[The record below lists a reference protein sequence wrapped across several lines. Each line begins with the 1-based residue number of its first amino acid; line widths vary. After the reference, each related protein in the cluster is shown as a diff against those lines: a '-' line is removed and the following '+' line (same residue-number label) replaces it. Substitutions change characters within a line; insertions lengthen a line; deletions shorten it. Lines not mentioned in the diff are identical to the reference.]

1 MKRIIAVR
9 KVRRL
14 QKILSTLTPEML
26 YRLEQDL
33 PATVRRAKFK
43 AVAEKAKPPTTA
55 TGPNFELLL
64 GVNGKRK
71 REGRVHARPLIF
83 LH

>member
-43 AVAEKAKPPTTA
+43 AVIGRKTVTSD
-55 TGPNFELLL
+55 N
-64 GVNGKRK
+64 NKRPK
-71 REGRVHARPLIF
+71 LRVIAGGS
-83 LH
+83 

>member
-43 AVAEKAKPPTTA
+43 AVRGKK
-55 TGPNFELLL
+55 
-64 GVNGKRK
+64 GVISDNNNRPKLRVIAGGKR
-71 REGRVHARPLIF
+71 
-83 LH
+83 

>member
-14 QKILSTLTPEML
+14 QKMLSTLTPEML

-43 AVAEKAKPPTTA
+43 AVRGRKSETSDNKNRPKLWAIA
-55 TGPNFELLL
+55 G
-64 GVNGKRK
+64 GKR
-71 REGRVHARPLIF
+71 
-83 LH
+83 

>member
-43 AVAEKAKPPTTA
+43 AVRGRKSETSDNSNRPKLRAIA
-55 TGPNFELLL
+55 G
-64 GVNGKRK
+64 GKR
-71 REGRVHARPLIF
+71 
-83 LH
+83 

>member
-26 YRLEQDL
+26 YQLEQDL

-43 AVAEKAKPPTTA
+43 AVSGRKSVTSDNNNRPQLRVIA
-55 TGPNFELLL
+55 G
-64 GVNGKRK
+64 GKR
-71 REGRVHARPLIF
+71 
-83 LH
+83 

>member
-14 QKILSTLTPEML
+14 QKILSRLTPEML
-26 YRLEQDL
+26 YQLEQDL

-43 AVAEKAKPPTTA
+43 AVRGRKSITSDNNNRPQLRVIA
-55 TGPNFELLL
+55 G
-64 GVNGKRK
+64 GKR
-71 REGRVHARPLIF
+71 
-83 LH
+83 

>member
-1 MKRIIAVR
+1 MKSIIAIR

-43 AVAEKAKPPTTA
+43 AVRGRKSENSDNSNRPKLRAIA
-55 TGPNFELLL
+55 G
-64 GVNGKRK
+64 GKR
-71 REGRVHARPLIF
+71 
-83 LH
+83 

>member
-33 PATVRRAKFK
+33 PATVRRANFK
-43 AVAEKAKPPTTA
+43 AVRGRKSVTSDNNNRPKLRVIA
-55 TGPNFELLL
+55 G
-64 GVNGKRK
+64 GKQ
-71 REGRVHARPLIF
+71 
-83 LH
+83 

>member
-14 QKILSTLTPEML
+14 QKIPSRLTPEML
-26 YRLEQDL
+26 YQLEQDL

-43 AVAEKAKPPTTA
+43 AVRGRKSITSDNNNRPQLRVIA
-55 TGPNFELLL
+55 G
-64 GVNGKRK
+64 GKR
-71 REGRVHARPLIF
+71 
-83 LH
+83 

>member
-1 MKRIIAVR
+1 MKRIIAVM

-43 AVAEKAKPPTTA
+43 AVRGRKSVTSDKKNRP
-55 TGPNFELLL
+55 ELRVIA
-64 GVNGKRK
+64 G
-71 REGRVHARPLIF
+71 GRR
-83 LH
+83 

>member
-43 AVAEKAKPPTTA
+43 AVRGRKSETSDNKNRPKLWAIA
-55 TGPNFELLL
+55 G
-64 GVNGKRK
+64 GKR
-71 REGRVHARPLIF
+71 
-83 LH
+83 

>member
-1 MKRIIAVR
+1 MKRIIAVM

-43 AVAEKAKPPTTA
+43 AIRGRKSVTSDNKSRPKLRAI
-55 TGPNFELLL
+55 G
-64 GVNGKRK
+64 GSKR
-71 REGRVHARPLIF
+71 
-83 LH
+83 

>member
-14 QKILSTLTPEML
+14 QKILNTLTPEML

-43 AVAEKAKPPTTA
+43 AVRGGKA
-55 TGPNFELLL
+55 
-64 GVNGKRK
+64 
-71 REGRVHARPLIF
+71 
-83 LH
+83 

>member
-43 AVAEKAKPPTTA
+43 AVRGRKSETSDNSNQPKLRAIA
-55 TGPNFELLL
+55 G
-64 GVNGKRK
+64 GK
-71 REGRVHARPLIF
+71 V
-83 LH
+83 

>member
-14 QKILSTLTPEML
+14 QKILSRLTPEML
-26 YRLEQDL
+26 YQLEQDL

-43 AVAEKAKPPTTA
+43 AVRGRKSITSDNNNRPQLRVVA
-55 TGPNFELLL
+55 G
-64 GVNGKRK
+64 GKR
-71 REGRVHARPLIF
+71 
-83 LH
+83 

>member
-1 MKRIIAVR
+1 MLSILDWMSFCVRSKLGEEKKMRRIIAVR

-43 AVAEKAKPPTTA
+43 AVR
-55 TGPNFELLL
+55 G
-64 GVNGKRK
+64 RK
-71 REGRVHARPLIF
+71 SEEMTNSAYF
-83 LH
+83 Y

>member
-1 MKRIIAVR
+1 MKRIIAVM

-33 PATVRRAKFK
+33 TATVRRAKLK
-43 AVAEKAKPPTTA
+43 ALRGRKSVTSDNKSRPKLRAI
-55 TGPNFELLL
+55 G
-64 GVNGKRK
+64 GSKR
-71 REGRVHARPLIF
+71 
-83 LH
+83 

>member
-26 YRLEQDL
+26 YQLEQDL
-33 PATVRRAKFK
+33 PATVRRANFK
-43 AVAEKAKPPTTA
+43 AVRGRKSVTSDDSNRPKLRAIA
-55 TGPNFELLL
+55 G
-64 GVNGKRK
+64 GKR
-71 REGRVHARPLIF
+71 
-83 LH
+83 

>member
-1 MKRIIAVR
+1 MKRIIAVS

-14 QKILSTLTPEML
+14 QKILSTWTPEMF

-43 AVAEKAKPPTTA
+43 AVR
-55 TGPNFELLL
+55 G
-64 GVNGKRK
+64 RK
-71 REGRVHARPLIF
+71 SETSDNQNRPKLRVIVGGRR
-83 LH
+83 